1 MEGKAKK
8 GKQWVRILFPVCFCI
23 AGFVCVYLLLR
34 YQNTSAKRPADL
46 YGYAIEQL
54 HSAVD
59 KDGDGRDDQ
68 TDILQGALAYIETR
82 PKYKSK
88 YYETGYPD
96 DEYGV
101 CTDVVAKAL
110 KNAGYDLMELV
121 QEDISENPQDYS
133 LEKQDINID
142 FRRVKNLKVFF
153 EHRAVSLTTDVTRIE
168 EWQGGDI
175 VIFKNH
181 IGIISDRRNE
191 RGVPYVIHHNDPMQ
205 SYYEQDILES
215 RRDIEGHYR
224 MTE

>member
-1 MEGKAKK
+1 MERVAKR
-8 GKQWVRILFPVCFCI
+8 GKQCGRILFTACFCI
-23 AGFVCVYLLLR
+23 AGFLCVYLLFR
-34 YQNTSAKRPADL
+34 YQNTSAKRPADQ
-46 YGYAIEQL
+46 YGHTIEQI

-101 CTDVVAKAL
+101 CTDVVANAL

-121 QEDISENPQDYS
+121 QEDISENPEDYS

-153 EHRAVSLTTDVTRIE
+153 AHRAVSLTTDVTRIE

-175 VIFKNH
+175 VIFRNH

-191 RGVPYVIHHNDPMQ
+191 QGVPYVIHHNDPMQ
-205 SYYEQDILES
+205 SFYEQDILES
-215 RRDIEGHYR
+215 RTDIEGHYR
-224 MTE
+224 MRQ